1 VARRSAPSQP
11 TPTDHH
17 CIPRDSVDRLIADWR
32 RVRPDRDFSSVA
44 IVSRLERV
52 WDHVDPELEAL
63 YAEHGL
69 SGPNFA
75 VLVTLARLNQPGGV
89 SQRRLMDELGL
100 TSGTVSVRM
109 DRLVE
114 QELVHRQVDP
124 DDKRN
129 SRITL
134 TDQGKALFER
144 IVPAHLANERRLL
157 ASLSEAEQELLSTL
171 LRKLLVEYEGSL
183 PPTESPLR
191 LGMTL
196 AAAHVTMAMRSAV
209 GLPPVP
215 GLLVRSVEP
224 SGPAAQAGVRQGDV
238 LVRAS
243 DYELR
248 SVASLYAAIA
258 DPMSRGVLRVE
269 LVRGTAR
276 HAVDV
281 ALGSTAGKNALRLA
295 ETAGRARHDEHSV

>member
-1 VARRSAPSQP
+1 MARRTAPVQP

-32 RVRPDRDFSSVA
+32 RVRPDLDVSSVA

-52 WDHVDPELEAL
+52 MDHVDPELEAL

-114 QELVHRQVDP
+114 QGLVERQVDP

-134 TDQGKALFER
+134 TDQGMQLFER

-157 ASLSEAEQELLSTL
+157 SSLSEVEQELLATL
-171 LRKLLVEYEGSL
+171 LRKLLVEYEGSQ
-183 PPTESPLR
+183 PSAASPL
-191 LGMTL
+191 LGLTL
-196 AAAHVTMAMRSAV
+196 APAHVTMAMRSAV
-209 GLPPVP
+209 GLPPIP
-215 GLLVRSVEP
+215 GLLARSVEP
-224 SGPAAQAGVRQGDV
+224 GASAAKAGVRQGDV
-238 LVRAS
+238 LVRAGS
-243 DYELR
+243 YELR

-258 DPMSRGVLRVE
+258 DPTTRGVLRVE

-276 HAVDV
+276 HAVAL
-281 ALGSTAGKNALRLA
+281 ALGSTAGKNAFRLA
-295 ETAGRARHDEHSV
+295 ETSGRTGRDEHSV